1 MKISARNQIE
11 ATVTAVEKGAVNAA
25 VTLKAPQG
33 TELSAVITNQS
44 AELLGLEAGQSVT
57 GFFKASHVLI
67 AIGGM
72 PNISARNKLQGSV
85 VKVTKGAVNSEVDVK
100 LVSGDVVVAII
111 TNEAVTDLALKEGSE
126 VVAIIK
132 STDVMIAK

>member
-1 MKISARNQIE
+1 MQQRLALVIAALVARAQPGKI
-11 ATVTAVEKGAVNAA
+11 AA
-25 VTLKAPQG
+25 
-33 TELSAVITNQS
+33 
-44 AELLGLEAGQSVT
+44 
-57 GFFKASHVLI
+57 
-67 AIGGM
+67 
-72 PNISARNKLQGSV
+72 
-85 VKVTKGAVNSEVDVK
+85 

>member
-1 MKISARNQIE
+1 MNISARNQIE
-11 ATVTAVEKGAVNAA
+11 ATVTAVEKGAVNA
-25 VTLKAPQG
+25 VVILKAPQG

-67 AIGGM
+67 ATGGM
-72 PNISARNKLQGSV
+72 PNISARNKLQGSI
-85 VKVTKGAVNSEVDVK
+85 VKITKGAVNSEVDVK

>member
-1 MKISARNQIE
+1 
-11 ATVTAVEKGAVNAA
+11 
-25 VTLKAPQG
+25 
-33 TELSAVITNQS
+33 
-44 AELLGLEAGQSVT
+44 
-57 GFFKASHVLI
+57 
-67 AIGGM
+67 M